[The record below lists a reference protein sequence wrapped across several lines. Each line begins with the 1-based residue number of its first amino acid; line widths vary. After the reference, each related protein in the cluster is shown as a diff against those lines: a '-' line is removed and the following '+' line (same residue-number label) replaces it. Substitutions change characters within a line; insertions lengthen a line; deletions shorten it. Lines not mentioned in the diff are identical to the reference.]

1 MNYSSMLSFLQNL
14 LTTQQ
19 GTNASQFSQN
29 LGFNQQQLAQQGN
42 EFNANLA
49 AQQTMQQAGIQGQ
62 IAVQAPQLQTQ
73 KDINSANNANS
84 LALQTAPLAEQNKEF
99 TTTSGQTQQQID
111 LAKQLQM
118 WQQQMAL
125 NQMNYDRSL
134 TPGSAT
140 WNAIQSNSNQNMKAD
155 EDYLDQMDAYRTE
168 QRKDMFMPKNIWSPA
183 FTYSTVPRAQAK

>member
-1 MNYSSMLSFLQNL
+1 MDYSSMLSYLQNL

-42 EFNANLA
+42 QFNANLA
-49 AQQTMQQAGIQGQ
+49 AQQAMQQVGIQGQ

-125 NQMNYDRSL
+125 NNMNYSRSL
-134 TPGSAT
+134 PAQMAAEQA
-140 WNAIQSNSNQNMKAD
+140 AIAPI
-155 EDYLDQMDAYRTE
+155 Y
-168 QRKDMFMPKNIWSPA
+168 
-183 FTYSTVPRAQAK
+183 AQARVAAAAKAAQPQPGLVTSQGFYPDNSPSFMRAMNSVI